1 MRDLPLSLQK
11 RLAVGWKRCSRV
23 YGSDATGWVLDGP
36 CRPVGCVG
44 RRKDFRTAACCFMGQ
59 CHRMF
64 MAQQNEPEFS
74 ELGQFHLGE
83 RKRKKVS
90 RAPSELAALLKKSQR
105 IIIKSDAKSRRAF
118 RRSFFLFLLLPRIL
132 LSQLICLA
140 TSYTIYFSHNRHV
153 RLMHLRSV
161 ETHPKRIQRRER
173 DQHDTAFHSLKEQ
186 ACRSMS

>member
-1 MRDLPLSLQK
+1 MRPDGCWMGLAGLWAVWVGERTSGRRPVVLWANVTGCLWPNKMSLSFLSL
-11 RLAVGWKRCSRV
+11 ASFI
-23 YGSDATGWVLDGP
+23 WV
-36 CRPVGCVG
+36 RE
-44 RRKDFRTAACCFMGQ
+44 K
-59 CHRMF
+59 
-64 MAQQNEPEFS
+64 
-74 ELGQFHLGE
+74 E
-83 RKRKKVS
+83 RKVS

-140 TSYTIYFSHNRHV
+140 TSYAIYFSHNRHV

-173 DQHDTAFHSLKEQ
+173 DQHDTTFHSLKEQ